1 MSRIWLLSSYLTKE
15 KSRHYWKLNT
25 KAFYVAY
32 GRNYIAHPLL
42 YLR

>member
-1 MSRIWLLSSYLTKE
+1 MSPIWLLSSDLTKE
-15 KSRHYWKLNT
+15 NSRHYRKLNT
-25 KAFYVAY
+25 KAFHVAY